1 MAREKAGCREIFAVL
16 AEKYPLTV
24 PKSEAQRILGISR
37 ETLRRR
43 ISDGKIKAD
52 GRNVSLW
59 EIARYLC

>member
-1 MAREKAGCREIFAVL
+1 MGREKAGCREIFAVL

-24 PKSEAQRILGISR
+24 SKAETLKILGISH

-43 ISDGKIKAD
+43 ILKGEIKAS
-52 GRNVSLW
+52 GNRVSLW

>member
-16 AEKYPLTV
+16 AKKYPLTV